1 MDITQLRQQID
12 AVDQQLLELFVRRME
27 ISSQIADYKKEYD
40 LPVFDPVRERSK
52 LADVASKVDPQL
64 ENASKVLYSLL
75 FELSR
80 SYQSAKNATQTP
92 LFRQITHAIE
102 STAPLFPRQAM
113 VACVGSE
120 NQRLQ
125 YAAERM
131 MPTPQLLHFHNS
143 EAVFSAVEQGMCRYG
158 LLPMDSADLYDQL
171 RRHRFFIVRSMGLF
185 GDDGQHSRF
194 LLFSKELEIYPGA
207 DRTALVMVLSNR
219 PGSLYRVLARLYALG
234 LNVAKLDS
242 RPCPG
247 EEYRIRFYFDLET
260 SIYAQEFVRLLCEL
274 DDLCDDFQYLGSYT
288 EVV

>member
-12 AVDQQLLELFVRRME
+12 GVDQQLLELFVRRMD
-27 ISSQIADYKKEYD
+27 ISSQIADYKKAND

-64 ENASKVLYSLL
+64 ENAAKVLYSLL

-80 SYQSAKNATQTP
+80 SYQSAKNATQSP
-92 LFRQITHAIE
+92 LFLQVTHAIE
-102 STAPLFPRQAM
+102 NTPPLFPRQTL
-113 VACVGSE
+113 VACTGQE
-120 NQRLQ
+120 DRRLE

-131 MPTPQLLHFHNS
+131 MHEPQLLHFQKP

-158 LLPMDSADLYDQL
+158 LLPVDSADLYDQL
-171 RRHRFFIVRSMGLF
+171 RTHRFFIVRSMSLF
-185 GDDGQHSRF
+185 GDDGKHSRF

-207 DRTALVMVLSNR
+207 DRTALVMVLVNR

-234 LNVAKLDS
+234 LNVSKLDS

-247 EEYRIRFYFDLET
+247 EEYRIRFYLDLET
-260 SIYAQEFVRLLCEL
+260 SIYAREFVRLLCEL